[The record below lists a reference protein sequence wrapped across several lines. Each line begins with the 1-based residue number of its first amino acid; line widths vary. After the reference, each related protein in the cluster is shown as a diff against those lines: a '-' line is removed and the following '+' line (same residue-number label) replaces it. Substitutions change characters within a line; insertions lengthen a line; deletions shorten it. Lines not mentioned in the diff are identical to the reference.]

1 MLELR
6 TIAAGVDGPRVGII
20 VPRHSHTAVA
30 RNLVKRR
37 IREIVRTT
45 QLGAGASSTG
55 AVVVFAL
62 PTAYGAK
69 YSELLAEVTALR
81 ERASV

>member
-1 MLELR
+1 MVELR
-6 TIAAGVDGPRVGII
+6 TIAVGVDGPRVGII
-20 VPRHSHTAVA
+20 VPRHAHTAVA

-62 PTAYGAK
+62 PAAYGAR
-69 YSELLAEVTALR
+69 YSELLADVATLR
-81 ERASV
+81 ERANV

>member
-6 TIAAGVDGPRVGII
+6 TVATGVDGPRVGII

-45 QLGAGASSTG
+45 QLGGGASSTSG
-55 AVVVFAL
+55 VVVFAL
-62 PTAYGAK
+62 PPAYGAK
-69 YSELLAEVTALR
+69 YSELLAEVATLR
-81 ERASV
+81 ERANV

>member
-6 TIAAGVDGPRVGII
+6 TIAAEADGPRVGII

-45 QLGAGASSTG
+45 QLGAGASSAG
-55 AVVVFAL
+55 VVVVFAL
-62 PTAYGAK
+62 PPAYGAK
-69 YSELLAEVTALR
+69 YSELLAEMTALR
-81 ERASV
+81 ERANV